1 MNTARWKHVAISGT
15 LPFVKQAKLL
25 LLPEIFAFNASHAIA
40 TLVIKEISRDFQL
53 TEYPQAT
60 HLACCE
66 IQASQGLEFCFSNS

>member
-15 LPFVKQAKLL
+15 LPLVKQAKLL
-25 LLPEIFAFNASHAIA
+25 SLPEICAFNAAHAFA
-40 TLVIKEISRDFQL
+40 TLVIKEMTRDFQL

-66 IQASQGLEFCFSNS
+66 IQTSQGLEFCFSS